1 MKLKE
6 DIAKWVA
13 EETQMKEKT
22 EKTLQSAD
30 DFKTE
35 VLDLKNQVAKLLEI
49 TERMADTMLALI
61 RQQMGD

>member
-1 MKLKE
+1 MKLKK
-6 DIAKWVA
+6 DISDWVA
-13 EETQMKEKT
+13 EVRQMKEKT

-35 VLDLKNQVAKLLEI
+35 VLDLKNQVSKLLEI
-49 TERMADTMLALI
+49 TERMADTMLSLL

>member
-1 MKLKE
+1 MKLKK
-6 DIAKWVA
+6 DISDWVA
-13 EETQMKEKT
+13 EVRQMKEKT

-35 VLDLKNQVAKLLEI
+35 VLDLKNQVSKLLEI
-49 TERMADTMLALI
+49 TERMADTMLSLI

>member
-13 EETQMKEKT
+13 EVRQMKEKT

-35 VLDLKNQVAKLLEI
+35 VLDLKDQVAKLLEL

>member
-6 DIAKWVA
+6 DLAKWVA
-13 EETQMKEKT
+13 EVRQMKEKT

-49 TERMADTMLALI
+49 TERMADIMLALI

>member
-13 EETQMKEKT
+13 EVRQMKEKT